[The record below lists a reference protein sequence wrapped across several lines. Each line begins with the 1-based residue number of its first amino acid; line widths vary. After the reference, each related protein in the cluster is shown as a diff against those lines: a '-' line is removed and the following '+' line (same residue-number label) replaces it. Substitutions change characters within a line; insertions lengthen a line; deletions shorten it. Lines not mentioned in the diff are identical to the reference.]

1 MNRAVAFGHRGD
13 DRHLARLDALAA
25 DVENL
30 AERCGVSVRF
40 FGSYARRQVHSR
52 SDLDILILDDL
63 DKSGRHEIKWG
74 IECLAS
80 EHDIKVDIREA
91 RDYPHLA
98 TMEHSAK
105 IESPQQLFD
114 LLNKKLKLIQ
124 LELEHARI
132 CRDRIAKRPDP
143 DSLVILGRDLAYSL
157 HNIYNGIE
165 DILKEIAKTVDE
177 VVPSS
182 SEHHKELL
190 AQMTTPSSRRPAVM
204 RNTSELWD
212 LMSFRHMVRHAYGT
226 SMRHQELLEK
236 LKAVEERILP
246 DLEAGLGETK
256 AFLETEFGNSGS
268 NDPSP
273 R

>member
-1 MNRAVAFGHRGD
+1 MNRAVAFSHRGD

-80 EHDIKVDIREA
+80 EHDVAVDIREA

-98 TMEHSAK
+98 TMEHSAR

-114 LLNKKLKLIQ
+114 LVNEKLKLIH
-124 LELEHARI
+124 LEVTHARV
-132 CRDRIAKRPDP
+132 CKDKIADRPDP
-143 DSLVILGRDLAYSL
+143 DLSTIIGRDLAYSL

-165 DILKEIAKTVDE
+165 GIFKEIAKFVDQ
-177 VVPSS
+177 VMPTSS
-182 SEHHKELL
+182 SYHADLL
-190 AQMTTPSSRRPAVM
+190 AQMTTPSPRRPAVM
-204 RNTSELWD
+204 QNTPELQD
-212 LMSFRHMVRHAYGT
+212 LMSFRHLVRHAYGT

-246 DLEAGLGETK
+246 DLEAGLSETK
-256 AFLETEFGNSGS
+256 GFLETEFGNTRS
-268 NDPSP
+268 D
-273 R
+273 

>member
-63 DKSGRHEIKWG
+63 DKSGRNEIKWG

-91 RDYPHLA
+91 RDHPHLA
-98 TMEHSAK
+98 SMDHAAR

-114 LLNKKLKLIQ
+114 LLNKKQKLIH
-124 LELEHARI
+124 LELTHARV
-132 CRDRIAKRPDP
+132 CKDRIADGPDP
-143 DSLVILGRDLAYSL
+143 DLSTMIGRDLAYSL

-165 DILKEIAKTVDE
+165 GILKEIAKTVDE

-182 SEHHKELL
+182 SEYHEELL

-204 RNTSELWD
+204 RNTPELQD
-212 LMSFRHMVRHAYGT
+212 LMRFRNMVRRACGT
-226 SMRHQELLEK
+226 SMRHRELLEK
-236 LKAVEERILP
+236 LKAVEGRILP
-246 DLEAGLGETK
+246 DLEAGLRETE
-256 AFLETEFGNSGS
+256 AFLETEFGNSGR
-268 NDPSP
+268 D
-273 R
+273 